1 MKAQEAQQPDYGN
14 WVPVKMIAGPGVLGI
29 ACLILGALH
38 WEFLIPAGL
47 FLLIAA
53 YFGIS
58 WYLFSAKGGKVQDRV
73 QELVVNHID
82 GSGRASDCGAVRVLD
97 IGCGN
102 GPLTMKI
109 ARCFPDAEVAGLD
122 YWGKN
127 WDYSMQVCQE
137 NARLAGLA
145 DRVSFKHGSASAL
158 PFEDASFD
166 LVVSNLTFHEVADVA
181 DKRKCIQEALRVL
194 KPGGVF
200 VLQDLFLLR
209 SLFGAPEEL
218 VSTARG
224 WGAHEVAYIRTC
236 DEAFIP
242 AFVKLPFM
250 VGTLAILRGRK

>member
-1 MKAQEAQQPDYGN
+1 MNAQVIQQPNYGN
-14 WVPVKMIAGPGVLGI
+14 WVPVKMIIGPGVLGM
-29 ACLILGALH
+29 ACLLLGALH
-38 WEFLIPAGL
+38 WAFFIPAIL
-47 FLLIAA
+47 FLGIAA

-73 QELVVNHID
+73 QDLVLNHID
-82 GSGRASDCGAVRVLD
+82 WSGKGRVLD

-102 GPLTMKI
+102 GPLALKI
-109 ARCFPDAEVAGLD
+109 ARSFPDAEVVGLD

-137 NARLAGLA
+137 NARIAEVPN
-145 DRVSFKHGSASAL
+145 RVSFKRGSASAL

-194 KPGGVF
+194 KPGGTF
-200 VLQDLFLLR
+200 VLQDLFLLH
-209 SLFGAPEEL
+209 SIYGTPAEL
-218 VSTARG
+218 VKIVFG
-224 WGAHEVAYIRTC
+224 WGAREVEFIRTC

-242 AFVKLPFM
+242 ALVKLPFM
-250 VGTLAILRGRK
+250 VGTMAILRGKK